1 MRKEYFSPEAVSVS
15 LYDCGAILFENS
27 DQGDHAESID
37 NPIEVGE
44 DDLDDLIKELD
55 KKK

>member
-1 MRKEYFSPEAVSVS
+1 MRKEYFSPETVSVS
-15 LYDCGAILFENS
+15 LYDCRAILFENS